1 MSGVP
6 NFSKQVQEHGQ
17 EQIRAGGRHANILGS
32 TAAPSLCGSDHRSRG
47 GEAETEIHLT
57 SSLTSVSLVNYLNSP
72 SIRTGVCVPLPT
84 AVSVCCDGTSETIQ
98 TSWGELFVPLSV
110 AHTSDATSSGNQKTR
125 DGEIHI
131 HKQTAA
137 STSSSAS
144 ASELPN
150 TSSEGNSRREKK
162 KTRLSAQL
170 SIETERS
177 KKLESRLLD
186 ALLPAL
192 HPPSSAS
199 SSVSPSSRK

>member
-98 TSWGELFVPLSV
+98 TSSGELFVPLSV
-110 AHTSDATSSGNQKTR
+110 AHTSDQKTR